1 MTSIDDPVTLAI
13 AAHKPLVYR
22 LLAREG
28 LRTPRHLEFAL
39 DEVAK
44 AVALIEKFGGE
55 WVVKPAGA
63 SAGRGVT
70 TGVTT
75 QAGLLRAVALA
86 AAFGPT
92 VVIEEQVRGEVY
104 RLLYLDGKLLDAVLQ
119 RSPVL
124 IGDGTSSVRQLV
136 RRENLR
142 RLSAG
147 SKAAQF
153 LLSIDLD
160 MRRTLAKQHLSLSS
174 VPNKG
179 ALVKIKTVVNEN
191 STRDTF
197 SAAHQ
202 LCASIIADGAAA
214 ARAVGARLAGV
225 DVLTSAPNL
234 PLARSGGV
242 ILEVN
247 TTPGYHYHY
256 YKQGGESAVA
266 VEILSCLLSQPYKQT
281 TNDRAASPSTVA

>member
-1 MTSIDDPVTLAI
+1 M
-13 AAHKPLVYR
+13 
-22 LLAREG
+22 
-28 LRTPRHLEFAL
+28 
-39 DEVAK
+39 
-44 AVALIEKFGGE
+44 
-55 WVVKPAGA
+55 
-63 SAGRGVT
+63 
-70 TGVTT
+70 
-75 QAGLLRAVALA
+75 
-86 AAFGPT
+86 
-92 VVIEEQVRGEVY
+92 RGEVY

-214 ARAVGARLAGV
+214 ARAVPP
-225 DVLTSAPNL
+225 T
-234 PLARSGGV
+234 
-242 ILEVN
+242 
-247 TTPGYHYHY
+247 
-256 YKQGGESAVA
+256 
-266 VEILSCLLSQPYKQT
+266 
-281 TNDRAASPSTVA
+281 AAWA